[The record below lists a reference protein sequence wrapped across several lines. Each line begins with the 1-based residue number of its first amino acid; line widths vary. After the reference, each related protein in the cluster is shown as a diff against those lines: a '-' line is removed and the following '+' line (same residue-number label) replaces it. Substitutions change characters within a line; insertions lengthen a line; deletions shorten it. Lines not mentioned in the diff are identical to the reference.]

1 MSIQRFILIKK
12 KKKKEKMKYIAAK
25 MASSQ
30 DGLLTFFTGLRG
42 FHIYRSTLNFLGKW
56 LCVLLVIYLGK

>member
-1 MSIQRFILIKK
+1 
-12 KKKKEKMKYIAAK
+12 MKYIAAK

>member
-1 MSIQRFILIKK
+1 MSIQRFILLQEKIKQK
-12 KKKKEKMKYIAAK
+12 LKYKAAK
-25 MASSQ
+25 MVSSQ